1 MIKSKVKLSGT
12 LHPGLR
18 IGVPSWAI
26 TLGAGEIAE
35 AGKEGWK
42 PCGLP
47 QEERKADKKC
57 HVS

>member
-18 IGVPSWAI
+18 IGIPSWAI

-35 AGKEGWK
+35 VGKEGWK

-47 QEERKADKKC
+47 QEE
-57 HVS
+57 